1 MGDSYM
7 DNSGWD
13 EELSS
18 ERKITP
24 NVQGGGD
31 YTKAQSW
38 EDKELD
44 DTVAKM
50 RQLNDLISRARDAF
64 GECEEVE
71 TIVKNRSAEVRA
83 QVEEF
88 RGLLS
93 ELDSVIQN
101 IEMRQ
106 NWVKKEV
113 SNTSFE
119 LGTASREK
127 LQQGFAECVQQELKA
142 ALNDMKAEMND
153 FKEDYWRDFRN
164 KLEEVTHQ
172 TQKKGI
178 VISERVFWEGV
189 VLVCVSF
196 LFGTY
201 GIFYSG
207 LGKFIPIVAVLLLF
221 GMLVVWLVKLF
232 RGFDNR

>member
-1 MGDSYM
+1 M

-18 ERKITP
+18 ERKVTP
-24 NVQGGGD
+24 NAQGGGR
-31 YTKAQSW
+31 TKAQSW

-50 RQLNDLISRARDAF
+50 RQLNDLISKARNAF
-64 GECEEVE
+64 DKCEDVE
-71 TIVKNRSAEVRA
+71 TTIKNRSAEVRA

-93 ELDSVIQN
+93 EMDLLIRN

-119 LGTASREK
+119 LAAASKQK
-127 LQQGFAECVQQELKA
+127 LQQGFAECVQQELKTA
-142 ALNDMKAEMND
+142 SNDMKAGMND
-153 FKEDYWRDFRN
+153 FKEDYWRDFKN
-164 KLEEVTHQ
+164 KLEETSRQ

-178 VISERVFWEGV
+178 VVSERMFWEGV
-189 VLVCVSF
+189 ALVCVSF

-207 LGKFIPIVAVLLLF
+207 LGKLVPIVAVLLLF
-221 GMLVVWLVKLF
+221 GMLVVWLLKLF